1 MRSLEW
7 QVRDVEIADQVSAVA
22 RRKRLRL
29 DSSQSAKIVGQ
40 RKSPLHN
47 NATTLSDHVTAD
59 RDRPSCTPAATAR
72 YSLDTIPYFCNYRN
86 MPGKLPA
93 DQVARYADMFS
104 AMGTEAR
111 LRIMQLLLQAHPQG
125 LVVGEIQQELD
136 IPNSTLS
143 HHLDKLR
150 NEDLVRVT
158 RESTFLRYTA
168 NTEALEEILRFLY
181 AECCTRNQAVRP
193 RNIVQITK

>member
-1 MRSLEW
+1 
-7 QVRDVEIADQVSAVA
+7 
-22 RRKRLRL
+22 
-29 DSSQSAKIVGQ
+29 
-40 RKSPLHN
+40 
-47 NATTLSDHVTAD
+47 
-59 RDRPSCTPAATAR
+59 
-72 YSLDTIPYFCNYRN
+72 
-86 MPGKLPA
+86 MPGKLSA

-111 LRIMQLLLQAHPQG
+111 LRIMQLLLQAHPEG